1 MEGFFVLCADLQP
14 ARMTSRP
21 SYWFLLLKL
30 ILQSKPMLVFIQ
42 DIITRFGGRY
52 FGSEQEKAAQL
63 YTAEVLRKYCDKVE
77 VEEFQS
83 ALEAHFQSL
92 KAFCIVYLGVVVL
105 LRVDVRIAG
114 VLGILNTVLYL
125 GHFVTYRHW
134 LDFLWPKKTSWN
146 VIGDIEPTDT
156 VKSTLIVA
164 GHIDSVKEFKWWY
177 RFKQN
182 GAVLTV
188 IAGFL
193 IPLLGIY
200 ALLSIF
206 ISTAWFTS
214 IWWLFALLTPL
225 LIVFYDMHA
234 NEVVHGASDNLTG
247 VALAVEMAKIFSAEK
262 LKHTRL
268 RLISF
273 GAEEAG
279 LRGAFAYGQ
288 KHKEKLLKEK
298 AFLFNIDT
306 IKDLE
311 HLTIGTS
318 EANTLVFYRPED
330 VLLVEDAFKATGT
343 GYKKLPLMVGAS
355 DASAFCI
362 LGLPAICV
370 IGMDSEKLDPSYHT
384 RLDLIEYVKPEA
396 LEAMKKVVIHF
407 AKTWDNKQH

>member
-1 MEGFFVLCADLQP
+1 MLAYIEDV
-14 ARMTSRP
+14 
-21 SYWFLLLKL
+21 
-30 ILQSKPMLVFIQ
+30 ISK
-42 DIITRFGGRY
+42 FGGRY

-63 YTAEVLRKYCDKVE
+63 YTAEILRKYCDKVD

-92 KAFCIVYLGVVVL
+92 KGFCLVYLLVIVL
-105 LRVDVRIAG
+105 LRIDVRIAG
-114 VLGILNTVLYL
+114 VIGILNTIFYL
-125 GHFVTYRHW
+125 GHFLTYRHW
-134 LDFLWPKKTSWN
+134 LDFLWPKKPSWN
-146 VIGDIEPTDT
+146 VIGDIEPVDT
-156 VKSTLIVA
+156 VKSTLIIA

-177 RFKQN
+177 RFKQK

-206 ISTAWFTS
+206 ITAGWFTY
-214 IWWLFALLTPL
+214 IWWLFALMTPV
-225 LIVFYDMHA
+225 LIVFYDMHGD
-234 NEVVHGASDNLTG
+234 EVVHGASDNLTG
-247 VALAVEMAKIFSAEK
+247 VALAVEMAKVFSAEK

-273 GAEEAG
+273 GAEEAC
-279 LRGAFAYGQ
+279 LRGSWAYARD
-288 KHKEKLLKEK
+288 HKKQLTEEK

-311 HLTIGTS
+311 HLTIGTA
-318 EANTLVFYRPED
+318 EANTLVFYEKKY
-330 VLLVEDAFKATGT
+330 VELVEDAFKATGT

-362 LGLPAICV
+362 QGIPAICV
-370 IGMDSEKLDPSYHT
+370 IGMESEKLDPSYHT
-384 RLDLIEYVKPEA
+384 RLDVIEYVKPEA
-396 LEAMKKVVIHF
+396 LEAMKKVTIQFV
-407 AKTWDNKQH
+407 KTWDAKEG

>member
-1 MEGFFVLCADLQP
+1 
-14 ARMTSRP
+14 
-21 SYWFLLLKL
+21 
-30 ILQSKPMLVFIQ
+30 MLEYIQ
-42 DIITRFGGRY
+42 DIISRFGGRY

-63 YTAEVLRKYCDKVE
+63 YTADILRKYCDKVE

-92 KAFCIVYLGVVVL
+92 KIFCVAYLQVIIL
-105 LRVDVRIAG
+105 LKVDVRVAG
-114 VLGILNTVLYL
+114 VLGILNSVFFL

-134 LDFLWPKKTSWN
+134 LDFLWPKKPSWN
-146 VIGDIEPTDT
+146 VIGNIEPSAE
-156 VKSTLIVA
+156 VKTTLMVA

-177 RFKQN
+177 RLKHS
-182 GAVLTV
+182 GAMITV

-206 ISTAWFTS
+206 ITGVWFTY
-214 IWWLFALLTPL
+214 IWWLFALLTPI
-225 LIVFYDMHA
+225 LIVFFDMHG
-234 NEVVHGASDNLTG
+234 NDVVHGASDNLTG
-247 VALAVEMAKIFSAEK
+247 VAMAIEMAKVFSVSR

-279 LRGAFAYGQ
+279 LRGADAYARR
-288 KHKEKLLKEK
+288 HKEELLKER
-298 AFLFNIDT
+298 AFLFNLDT

-311 HLTIGTS
+311 HLTIGTG
-318 EANTLVFYRPED
+318 EANTLVTYERKYVE
-330 VLLVEDAFKATGT
+330 LVEDAFKVTGT

-362 LGLPAICV
+362 HGIPAVCV
-370 IGMDSEKLDPSYHT
+370 IGMESEKLDPSYHT
-384 RLDLIEYVKPEA
+384 RLDVIEYVTPEA
-396 LEAMKKVVIHF
+396 LEAMKKVTIQFVN
-407 AKTWDNKQH
+407 TWDEKQG

>member
-1 MEGFFVLCADLQP
+1 
-14 ARMTSRP
+14 
-21 SYWFLLLKL
+21 
-30 ILQSKPMLVFIQ
+30 MLAYIE

-52 FGSEQEKAAQL
+52 FGSGQEKAAQL
-63 YTAEVLRKYCDKVE
+63 YTAEILRKYCDKVD

-92 KAFCIVYLGVVVL
+92 KVFCVVYLLVIVL

-114 VLGILNTVLYL
+114 VLGILNSILYL
-125 GHFVTYRHW
+125 GHFVAYRHW
-134 LDFLWPKKTSWN
+134 LDFLWPKKPSWN

-156 VKSTLIVA
+156 VKSTLIIA

-177 RFKQN
+177 RFKHN

-206 ISTAWFTS
+206 ITAAWFTYL
-214 IWWLFALLTPL
+214 WWLFALMTPV
-225 LIVFYDMHA
+225 LIVFYNMHGE
-234 NEVVHGASDNLTG
+234 EVVDGASDNLTG
-247 VALAVEMAKIFSAEK
+247 VAMAVEMAKVFSDDK

-279 LRGAFAYGQ
+279 LRGAWAYARQ
-288 KHKEKLLKEK
+288 HKAQLIKEK
-298 AFLFNIDT
+298 AFLFNLDT

-311 HLTIGTS
+311 HLTIGTG
-318 EANTLVFYRPED
+318 EANTLVSYKKEY
-330 VLLVEDAFKATGT
+330 VELVEDAFKVTGT

-362 LGLPAICV
+362 EGLPAICV
-370 IGMDSEKLDPSYHT
+370 IGMESEKLDPSYHT
-384 RLDLIEYVKPEA
+384 RLDVIEYVRPEA
-396 LEAMKKVVIHF
+396 LEAMKKVTIQF
-407 AKTWDNKQH
+407 AKTWDTKEH